1 MNSIHTTS
9 AANQVPG
16 RVFLFLSLVC
26 IAATLFLSGCDKSDP
41 EPVNE
46 NELIT
51 TLTLR
56 FKKVEEDGQSVSKEP
71 VEFSWRDA
79 DGSGPGAPVVDDVI
93 LDAGATYELTLT
105 LLDESKSP
113 AVNITD
119 EILEEDEEHQ
129 FFFSVT
135 GIVATISYDDADG
148 NGKPIGL
155 DNLFKAGALGQG
167 TLAIIL
173 RHEPE
178 KNAAGVEQ
186 GNPANAGGETDL
198 DVAFPITFQ

>member
-1 MNSIHTTS
+1 MNNIQTISPM
-9 AANQVPG
+9 NQG
-16 RVFLFLSLVC
+16 QRTLSFLSLAC
-26 IAATLFLSGCDKSDP
+26 IVVTLFLSGCDKSDP

-56 FKKVEEDGQSVSKEP
+56 FEKVGQDGQSLGEEP
-71 VEFSWRDA
+71 VEFSWRDS
-79 DGSGPGAPVVDDVI
+79 DGPGPGAPVVDEVI
-93 LDAGATYELTLT
+93 LDAGASYEMTLT

-119 EILEEDEEHQ
+119 EIREEDEEHQ

-135 GIVATISYDDADG
+135 GIVAAVTYDDTDG

-155 DNLFKAGALGQG
+155 ENLFASGAVGQG
-167 TLAIIL
+167 ILAIIL
-173 RHEPE
+173 RHEPA

-198 DVAFPITFQ
+198 DVAFPLTFQ